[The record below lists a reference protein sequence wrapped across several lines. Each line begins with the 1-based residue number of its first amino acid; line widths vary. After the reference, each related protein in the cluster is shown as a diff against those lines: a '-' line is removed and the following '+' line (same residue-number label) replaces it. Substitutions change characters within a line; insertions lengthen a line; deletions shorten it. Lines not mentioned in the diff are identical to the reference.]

1 MGTLLLERSPA
12 LDEGF
17 EHDTPHR
24 LDGTLFAGTADAH
37 GRLTLDDLIT
47 GAWEGLAVR
56 GTVTC
61 PVCASPM
68 TARSSGAPEHGGDA
82 PVGACLSCGS
92 QLS

>member
-1 MGTLLLERSPA
+1 MSTLLLERSPV

-17 EHDTPHR
+17 ERDASFR
-24 LDGTLFAGTADAH
+24 LDRTLFAGTTDAH

-61 PVCASPM
+61 PVCAGSM
-68 TARSSGAPEHGGDA
+68 TVKGPGREGDV
-82 PVGACLSCGS
+82 PTGACLGCGS

>member
-1 MGTLLLERSPA
+1 MSALLLERSRA

-17 EHDTPHR
+17 ERDAPFR
-24 LDGTLFAGTADAH
+24 LDGALFAGTADVH

-61 PVCASPM
+61 PVCAGPM
-68 TARSSGAPEHGGDA
+68 TARAPEREGEA
-82 PVGACLSCGS
+82 LTGACLGCGS

>member
-1 MGTLLLERSPA
+1 MSTLLLERSPA

-17 EHDTPHR
+17 ERDAPFR
-24 LDGTLFAGTADAH
+24 LDMALYAGTTDAY

-47 GAWEGLAVR
+47 GAWESLAVR

-61 PVCASPM
+61 PVCTGSM
-68 TARSSGAPEHGGDA
+68 TVQGPGREGDA
-82 PVGACLSCGS
+82 PTGACLGCGS

>member
-1 MGTLLLERSPA
+1 VTTLLLERSPA

-17 EHDTPHR
+17 EHDARRR
-24 LDGTLFAGTADAH
+24 LDGGLLAGTTDAH

-56 GTVTC
+56 GTVDC

-68 TARSSGAPEHGGDA
+68 VSRSPEQGGDA
-82 PVGACLSCGS
+82 PTGTCLSCRS
-92 QLS
+92 RLS

>member
-1 MGTLLLERSPA
+1 MSTLLLERSPT

-17 EHDTPHR
+17 ERDASLR
-24 LDGTLFAGTADAH
+24 LDRALFAGTADAH
-37 GRLTLDDLIT
+37 GGLTLDDLIT

-61 PVCASPM
+61 PVCAGPM
-68 TARSSGAPEHGGDA
+68 AARGPEHEDDA
-82 PVGACLSCGS
+82 PKGACLGCGS

>member
-1 MGTLLLERSPA
+1 MSTLLLERSPV

-17 EHDTPHR
+17 GRDTSFR
-24 LDGTLFAGTADAH
+24 LDGTMFAGITDAH
-37 GRLTLDDLIT
+37 GRLTLDELIT

-56 GTVTC
+56 GTVIC

-68 TARSSGAPEHGGDA
+68 TAQGPEHESDA
-82 PVGACLSCGS
+82 PTGACLGCGS

>member
-1 MGTLLLERSPA
+1 MSTLLLERSPA

-17 EHDTPHR
+17 ERDAPFR
-24 LDGTLFAGTADAH
+24 LDRALFAGTADAH

-61 PVCASPM
+61 PVCTGPM
-68 TARSSGAPEHGGDA
+68 TAQGLEHEGYS
-82 PVGACLSCGS
+82 PTCACLDCGS

>member
-1 MGTLLLERSPA
+1 MSTLLLERSPV

-17 EHDTPHR
+17 ERDTPFR
-24 LDGTLFAGTADAH
+24 LERALFAGTADAH
-37 GRLTLDDLIT
+37 GRLTLDELIT

-61 PVCASPM
+61 PVCAGPM
-68 TARSSGAPEHGGDA
+68 TAQGPEHEGDA
-82 PVGACLSCGS
+82 PAGACLGCGS

>member
-1 MGTLLLERSPA
+1 MSTLLLERSPA

-17 EHDTPHR
+17 ERDTPFR
-24 LDGTLFAGTADAH
+24 LDKALFAGTTGAH
-37 GRLTLDDLIT
+37 GRLTLDELIT

-68 TARSSGAPEHGGDA
+68 TARVPEGEAGDA
-82 PVGACLSCGS
+82 PTGTCLGCGS